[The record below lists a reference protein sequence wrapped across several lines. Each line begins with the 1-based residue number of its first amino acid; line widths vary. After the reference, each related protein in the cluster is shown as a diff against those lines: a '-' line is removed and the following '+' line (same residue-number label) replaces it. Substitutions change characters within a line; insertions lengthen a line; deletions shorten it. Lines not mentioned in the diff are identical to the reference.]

1 MWPNKENIMDNKT
14 ISNQLRNYISY
25 AHAKFANASP
35 AAELTPSTNYRFNTS
50 FLSAREQD
58 NMYGLY
64 LFMKCNPQIT
74 NEMLKTVI
82 YDETNQFKTLKAL
95 CQEFHVLVQY
105 LRADGFDKLCTS
117 IVKTRAVG
125 KAPHGV

>member
-1 MWPNKENIMDNKT
+1 MNNKT
-14 ISNQLRNYISY
+14 ISNQLRNYIGY

-35 AAELTPSTNYRFNTS
+35 ATKLTPSTNYRFNTS

-74 NEMLKTVI
+74 NEELKAVI
-82 YDETNQFKTLKAL
+82 YDETDQFKTLKTL
-95 CQEFHVLVQY
+95 CQEFHVLLQY

-117 IVKTRAVG
+117 IVKTRALKNTSHTV
-125 KAPHGV
+125 